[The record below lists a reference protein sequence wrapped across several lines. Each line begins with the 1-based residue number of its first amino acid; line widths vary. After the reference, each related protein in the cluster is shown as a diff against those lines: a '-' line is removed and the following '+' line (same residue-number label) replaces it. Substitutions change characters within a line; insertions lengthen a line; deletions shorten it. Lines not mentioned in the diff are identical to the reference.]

1 MRLCKHPLLAFA
13 MVITPLALMP
23 SALAAKDNP
32 LELVKNL
39 EGFGLIAVAVTPEG
53 RIFASAPAATS
64 GNHVIEIDPATGA
77 IRPYPD
83 ALWQA
88 TGEVPHWFAPQALW
102 IDEQG
107 TLWVLDSGR
116 PTLPTSAPT
125 GPAKLVAFD
134 LATNTITHS
143 YTFEGAVS
151 DEDSLND
158 LRVDHARGY
167 VYLTNINRQ
176 GSLVVMNLKT
186 GKARQV
192 LVGDRSTHA
201 DPAEHLRLGDQIGLL
216 RSGKP
221 PLVHADGIAMSPD
234 GRWLI
239 YRTLTDHNYWRVPI
253 DALVDEKL
261 SAAQLAQRVQFLGKG
276 PITGGIIAAPDG
288 TLYGGDLEH
297 GGVVAMH
304 PDLKAGTLQ
313 ARTLPQSAAIAWG
326 DGFSIAGG
334 YLYVA
339 DARLSEK
346 VFANSLPKRGPVAI
360 YRIRLKGSP
369 KAGH

>member
-1 MRLCKHPLLAFA
+1 MRLLLTFA
-13 MVITPLALMP
+13 MAAAPLALMP

-39 EGFGLIAVAVTPEG
+39 EGFGLIAVAVTPGG

-64 GNHVIEIDPATGA
+64 GNRVIEIDPATGT
-77 IRPYPD
+77 IRPYPL
-83 ALWQA
+83 AAWQA
-88 TGEVPHWFAPQALW
+88 AGEAPHWFAPQALW

-107 TLWVLDSGR
+107 TLWALDSGR

-167 VYLTNINRQ
+167 IYLTNINRQ
-176 GSLVVMNLKT
+176 GSLVVLDMKT

-201 DPAEHLRLGDQIGLL
+201 DPAQHLRIGGQIGLL

-234 GRWLI
+234 GRWLT
-239 YRTLTDHNYWRVPI
+239 YRTLTDHNYWRVPV
-253 DALVDEKL
+253 DALVDQRLTPK
-261 SAAQLAQRVQFLGKG
+261 QLAAKVRFLGKG

-297 GGVVAMH
+297 GGVVAMRLG
-304 PDLKAGTLQ
+304 PKTGTLQ
-313 ARTLPQSAAIAWG
+313 TRTLSQSAPIAWG

-360 YRIRLKGSP
+360 YRIKLDVGP
-369 KAGH
+369 KALGH